1 MKFFKKRNKTL
12 KYIEKLALEN
22 VENKKRIAELEDQVS
37 ELFGRNKL
45 ALGQIAELEKA
56 LEECGNV
63 DGRLTYLE
71 NNQLNREA
79 IEDIVNDCLPSNLA
93 DVVYTYDSYDFDEF
107 MTADAVDDE
116 LRSREYVTT
125 DELKGE
131 IEEYIEDIK
140 DDIIGDVKGEVKEM
154 QTPKWDDPEQ
164 FMLFLN
170 KLAKYV
176 VSQTSTT

>member
-22 VENKKRIAELEDQVS
+22 IESKKRIA
-37 ELFGRNKL
+37 K
-45 ALGQIAELEKA
+45 
-56 LEECGNV
+56 LEEQLGEFTTLGIQMAEQIKELKEVVSNCGNI
-63 DGRLTYLE
+63 DERLTYLE
-71 NNQLNREA
+71 NEQLNRDA
-79 IEDIVNDCLPSNLA
+79 IEDIVNDCLPSNLD
-93 DVVYTYDSYDFDEF
+93 DVVYTYENYDFDEF

-116 LRSREYVTT
+116 LRSRDYVTT

-131 IEEYIEDIK
+131 IDEYINDIK
-140 DDIIGDVKGEVKEM
+140 DDIVSDVKGEVKEM
-154 QTPKWDDPEQ
+154 QIPKWDDPEQ

-176 VSQTSTT
+176 VSQTNT